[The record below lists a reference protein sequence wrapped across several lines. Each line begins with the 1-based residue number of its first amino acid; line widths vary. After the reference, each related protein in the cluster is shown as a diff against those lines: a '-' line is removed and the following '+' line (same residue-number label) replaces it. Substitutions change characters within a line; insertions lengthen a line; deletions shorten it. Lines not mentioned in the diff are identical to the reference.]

1 MYLGVNRVR
10 AHDYFLCFLLDIV
23 QISKGGRSIN
33 AKSDK
38 RSVSASGYRVWGV
51 TFVHVGDVGV
61 AWS

>member
-1 MYLGVNRVR
+1 MTT
-10 AHDYFLCFLLDIV
+10 FLCFLLDIV